1 MSKINLT
8 QIMMQKFAL
17 ELNALLAMENAG
29 IERLQSRVQEVSLP
43 DAKQRMQHHI
53 AESLVHQERL
63 QQLVSSIGGTPTEDK
78 IGLPLPSYPK
88 PMLDMMNILM
98 TKEEWELKNAEFD
111 MIVENAEV
119 TCYLMVIQ
127 KAQMAGGEF
136 LNTIEPLSLNM
147 KDEQSMVDWIR
158 TNSPAML
165 AQLWPKIQSAMDAS
179 PSPSFSS
186 PSQSPESSPSPTV
199 SQ

>member
-1 MSKINLT
+1 
-8 QIMMQKFAL
+8 
-17 ELNALLAMENAG
+17 MENAG
-29 IERLQSRVQEVSLP
+29 IERLQSRVEQVSIP
-43 DAKQRMQHHI
+43 DAKQRIQHHI

-63 QQLVSSIGGTPTEDK
+63 QHLVTSIGGTPTQDK
-78 IGLPLPSYPK
+78 LGLPLPSYPK

-98 TKEEWELKNAEFD
+98 TKEEWELKEAEHD

-158 TNSPAML
+158 TNSPGMM

-179 PSPSFSS
+179 SSSSSFSS
-186 PSQSPESSPSPTV
+186 PSQSSEPSPS
-199 SQ
+199 SQSLTQSQ